1 MAAVMCQ
8 VLPHFY
14 KKFCEKALFIS
25 VSVKDYRPYILT
37 SEYVVASHNSFC
49 PLKTCRYHI
58 VLISFSIGDLLQ
70 KLEDLSYLYQTV
82 DCLYTL
88 YKHQFFGNI
97 LEESGLVF
105 TQLDRAVQHNY
116 ENKYV
121 EKLPS
126 VSKKRLSRK
135 KFKRHLLRAEQRNV
149 STQTMGSFFLD
160 RIQSLKNSKY
170 EGELIKIVDCLLD
183 GHGLIDNS
191 LLYLEIRK

>member
-1 MAAVMCQ
+1 M
-8 VLPHFY
+8 
-14 KKFCEKALFIS
+14 FIS

-58 VLISFSIGDLLQ
+58 VLISFSIEDLLQ

-88 YKHQFFGNI
+88 YKHQFLAIFWKNRD
-97 LEESGLVF
+97 L
-105 TQLDRAVQHNY
+105 TLDRAVRHIY

-126 VSKKRLSRK
+126 VSKKRLRRK

-149 STQTMGSFFLD
+149 STQTMGSSFLD

-170 EGELIKIVDCLLD
+170 
-183 GHGLIDNS
+183 
-191 LLYLEIRK
+191 

>member
-1 MAAVMCQ
+1 MKRRSLYLYLSKIIDHIFLQ
-8 VLPHFY
+8 VNMSLLHT
-14 KKFCEKALFIS
+14 K
-25 VSVKDYRPYILT
+25 VSV
-37 SEYVVASHNSFC
+37 

-58 VLISFSIGDLLQ
+58 VLISFSTKDLLQ

-135 KFKRHLLRAEQRNV
+135 KFKRHLLRANRNL
-149 STQTMGSFFLD
+149 SAQTMGSSFLY
-160 RIQSLKNSKY
+160 RIQSVKNSKY
-170 EGELIKIVDCLLD
+170 EGELIKIVDSLLD
-183 GHGLIDNS
+183 GHGLIDNF
-191 LLYLEIRK
+191 LLYLEIRKQ

>member
-8 VLPHFY
+8 VLPHLY

-58 VLISFSIGDLLQ
+58 VLIFFSTEDLLQ
-70 KLEDLSYLYQTV
+70 KMEDLSYINQTV

-97 LEESGLVF
+97 VEKSGLVF
-105 TQLDRAVQHNY
+105 TQLDRAVQDNY

-126 VSKKRLSRK
+126 VSKK
-135 KFKRHLLRAEQRNV
+135 
-149 STQTMGSFFLD
+149 D
-160 RIQSLKNSKY
+160 
-170 EGELIKIVDCLLD
+170 
-183 GHGLIDNS
+183 
-191 LLYLEIRK
+191 

>member
-14 KKFCEKALFIS
+14 KKICEKALFIS
-25 VSVKDYRPYILT
+25 VSVKDYRSYILT
-37 SEYVVASHNSFC
+37 NEYVVASQNSFC
-49 PLKTCRYHI
+49 PLKTYRYHI
-58 VLISFSIGDLLQ
+58 GLISSSTEDLLQ

-82 DCLYTL
+82 GCLYTL
-88 YKHQFFGNI
+88 YKHEFFGNI

-116 ENKYV
+116 ENKFV

-135 KFKRHLLRAEQRNV
+135 NFKRHLLRAEQKKCKRTNDGIFI
-149 STQTMGSFFLD
+149 SGQ
-160 RIQSLKNSKY
+160 NSIY
-170 EGELIKIVDCLLD
+170 
-183 GHGLIDNS
+183 
-191 LLYLEIRK
+191 

>member
-88 YKHQFFGNI
+88 YKH
-97 LEESGLVF
+97 
-105 TQLDRAVQHNY
+105 
-116 ENKYV
+116 
-121 EKLPS
+121 
-126 VSKKRLSRK
+126 
-135 KFKRHLLRAEQRNV
+135 
-149 STQTMGSFFLD
+149 
-160 RIQSLKNSKY
+160 
-170 EGELIKIVDCLLD
+170 
-183 GHGLIDNS
+183 
-191 LLYLEIRK
+191 